1 MMANLSI
8 SSHFQFPRFSL
19 GFLSRTRAHVGGRRK
34 PARWLLPWLFSK
46 VICQQSFHQVKV
58 YMKSRVKQTEDH
70 LSYTVLRWAF
80 NTALY
85 FLNLNHKYQDKTY
98 HDISDTIQ
106 TLWIRMSV
114 FSMVAEI
121 GGYSGLLLGFSLMD
135 TVAVFSHI
143 TKWMFSPVKPAE

>member
-1 MMANLSI
+1 
-8 SSHFQFPRFSL
+8 
-19 GFLSRTRAHVGGRRK
+19 
-34 PARWLLPWLFSK
+34 
-46 VICQQSFHQVKV
+46 
-58 YMKSRVKQTEDH
+58 MKSRVKQTEDH

-85 FLNLNHKYQDKTY
+85 FLNLNHKYQDKRY
-98 HDISDTIQ
+98 HDLSDMIQ
-106 TLWIRMSV
+106 TLWIPMSV